1 MSDLVGIPNCWFSH
15 AQAHFLLQSETGTIQ
30 KGYNDLTEL
39 IADYIRKGDQ
49 NGLSGSLIHPI
60 PVEGMQDEQDSGILM
75 AAILVSILNFCR
87 SNHF

>member
-1 MSDLVGIPNCWFSH
+1 MMRLIFP
-15 AQAHFLLQSETGTIQ
+15 LQSETGTIQ

-60 PVEGMQDEQDSGILM
+60 PVEGMQEELESGRDIHVVDPTGRKTPD
-75 AAILVSILNFCR
+75 IEK
-87 SNHF
+87 HFMLTR